1 MNFSIQEVDQVIER
15 TQCTYEEAKS
25 ALLESDGDVLDA
37 VIILENRRK
46 SASSTF
52 KGFSDFFSSNE
63 ERTPDTIA
71 DKIKELIEEGSASR
85 FIVRDNYDRQV
96 IAVPLTTGAAV
107 GTLALMVGAAPMV
120 VITSLIA
127 KFGLN
132 YRFVIV
138 KSDGSE
144 VIL

>member
-1 MNFSIQEVDQVIER
+1 MNFSIHEVDQVIER

-25 ALLESDGDVLDA
+25 ALLEADGDVLDA
-37 VIILENRRK
+37 IIILENRKK
-46 SASSTF
+46 SPSF
-52 KGFSDFFSSNE
+52 KGFSDFFSNKE

-71 DKIKELIEEGSASR
+71 EKIRELIEEGSASKL
-85 FIVRDNYDRQV
+85 IIRDNFDRQ
-96 IAVPLTTGAAV
+96 IISVPLTTGAAV
-107 GTLALMVGAAPMV
+107 GTVALMIGAAPMV

-127 KFGLN
+127 KYGLN
-132 YRFVIV
+132 CRFVIV

>member
-1 MNFSIQEVDQVIER
+1 MNFSIHEVDQVIER

-25 ALLESDGDVLDA
+25 ALLEADGDVLDA
-37 VIILENRRK
+37 IIILENRK
-46 SASSTF
+46 KSSTF
-52 KGFSDFFSSNE
+52 RGFSDFFSNKQ

-71 DKIKELIEEGSASR
+71 EKIKELIEEGNATKL
-85 FIVRDNYDRQV
+85 IIRDNFDRQV
-96 IAVPLTTGAAV
+96 VAIPLTTGAAV
-107 GTLALMVGAAPMV
+107 GTVALMIGAAPMV

-127 KFGLN
+127 KYGLN

>member
-1 MNFSIQEVDQVIER
+1 MNFSIHEVDQVIER

-37 VIILENRRK
+37 VIILENRKK

-52 KGFSDFFSSNE
+52 KGFSDFFNTQ

-71 DKIKELIEEGSASR
+71 DKIKELIEEGSASK

-107 GTLALMVGAAPMV
+107 GTIALMVGAAPMV
-120 VITSLIA
+120 VITSLIT

-144 VIL
+144 VVL

>member
-1 MNFSIQEVDQVIER
+1 MNFSIHEVDQVIER

-25 ALLESDGDVLDA
+25 ALLEADGDVLDA
-37 VIILENRRK
+37 IIILENRKK
-46 SASSTF
+46 SASATF
-52 KGFSDFFSSNE
+52 KGFSDLFGRSE

-71 DKIKELIEEGSASR
+71 EKIKELIEEGSATKL
-85 FIVRDNYDRQV
+85 IIRDNFDRQV
-96 IAVPLTTGAAV
+96 VAVPLTTGAAV

-120 VITSLIA
+120 VISSLSA
-127 KFGLN
+127 KYGLN